1 MLTTASITFSATSA
15 MPSGPRAEAGVP
27 NALKAPT
34 ASAASPKRKRVGAM
48 VAAVIVISRKQ
59 GFGVKT
65 ALERGDGASAD
76 LNGPQDPDNKAKTGP
91 SPSLWRWCDG

>member
-15 MPSGPRAEAGVP
+15 MPSGPGAGAGVP
-27 NALKAPT
+27 NAVKAPT
-34 ASAASPKRKRVGAM
+34 AGGASPKRNRVGAM

-59 GFGVKT
+59 GFEVET
-65 ALERGDGASAD
+65 ALEGGDGASAD
-76 LNGPQDPDNKAKTGP
+76 LTGPQAPDNKAKTGP